1 VCSCPGSKAWLVQ
14 SPQVVPAL
22 AQPLLSQLPALLL
35 PALTRSLCVLLPS
48 RTSTESPL
56 HLGASPRKKGS
67 SALPAAK
74 GLEYTEAS
82 NASQLPGTS
91 WQAGTGTKKCLCSL
105 PARWERCHLEPPGG
119 DGAGRKGNAPITH
132 PNASRLS
139 SSTQTAFVTVCLSPG
154 TSARDPGS
162 PRSRFYGRLWQG
174 LKMEE
179 SFAV

>member
-1 VCSCPGSKAWLVQ
+1 MLLPWKQGSISAEP
-14 SPQVVPAL
+14 SGGAAL

-48 RTSTESPL
+48 HPSTESPL

-67 SALPAAK
+67 SVLPAAK

-105 PARWERCHLEPPGG
+105 PALWERCHLEQPGG
-119 DGAGRKGNAPITH
+119 EDAGRKGDAPIMH

-139 SSTQTAFVTVCLSPG
+139 GSTQTAFVTVCLGPG

-162 PRSRFYGRLWQG
+162 PHS
-174 LKMEE
+174 
-179 SFAV
+179 